1 MDLFNIQD
9 IDTKEHKISKI
20 QVSEVE
26 TALTTSRKLKGRA
39 PLLRLLSSVDEPET
53 ITDQDPIYKLLI
65 DCELSSGDISS
76 QCLKLQLIDPMI
88 SWMEVCQMDYSGA
101 VKWVMST

>member
-1 MDLFNIQD
+1 MQD
-9 IDTKEHKISKI
+9 NDTKEHKISKI

-39 PLLRLLSSVDEPET
+39 PLLKLLLSDQESVDESKT

-65 DCELSSGDISS
+65 DCELSAEDISS
-76 QCLKLQLIDPMI
+76 QCLKLQLIEPMV
-88 SWMEVCQMDYSGA
+88 S
-101 VKWVMST
+101 